1 MKKLVKGILIVL
13 IISLILS
20 ITVFSLSDSILSSP
34 ERVSPSNWIKEE
46 DITVKNNQVIFNVL
60 NPTWAKFTDTNSMDP
75 FIDEDS
81 HAIEIIPDSPGKI
94 QVGDV
99 ISYKTSYGIIIHR
112 VINKGEDN
120 KGIYYLVQGDN
131 NTIRDPFKVRFDEV
145 QGVVVAVIY

>member
-1 MKKLVKGILIVL
+1 
-13 IISLILS
+13 
-20 ITVFSLSDSILSSP
+20 
-34 ERVSPSNWIKEE
+34 
-46 DITVKNNQVIFNVL
+46 
-60 NPTWAKFTDTNSMDP
+60 MDP

-120 KGIYYLVQGDN
+120 KGVYYLVQGDN